1 MGSLKV
7 WREREGG
14 PSAASRC
21 KRNYIFNKWDY
32 KSVHTAQGSGAAENG
47 RKLLIC
53 LSKQKSN
60 IVVLLAA
67 CVLTFEP
74 SVK

>member
-1 MGSLKV
+1 M
-7 WREREGG
+7 EGKG
-14 PSAASRC
+14 GRTLSSIQVQ
-21 KRNYIFNKWDY
+21 KKLFLIKKWEY
-32 KSVHTAQGSGAAENG
+32 KSVHTAQGTGAAENG

-74 SVK
+74 LVK